1 MVDIYDTLHPVN
13 TPADNLY
20 PNIKPEQNI
29 PDGSISKQKLNFSIG
44 GQGAAAILPGEEY
57 VDIAYNGNPGSVLFP
72 KGTYFIYTRDGWLNN
87 TPPYTGTYN
96 TVSEDFDV
104 MAYWYDVS
112 ENLIKSS
119 EAVPSD
125 DGIILSIPEDD
136 FLVMVLIK
144 NPNENGP
151 RVIPVYSI
159 IPTSLLKYNTRDYD
173 WAALQ
178 VTGFTINDG
187 EYPQLGSGYL
197 VDQFS
202 TPVVSA
208 NTNYYKI
215 CNMKILSADIGRDF
229 VSTSAIVWIAATS
242 GSAIN
247 TAFVSLNLVMDTQT
261 QDYSASGATLVGGA
275 FDAGK
280 LVYVVNFDD
289 QQSTLTIELYAA
301 LSKDAMLAAGNVC
314 YVRYRD
320 AQGDRQSTAPFFYG
334 TDTGSAS
341 APSNS
346 IPVKQIGTAF
356 NPEGAYPNL
365 GAGKDG
371 EGNVISETY
380 AKKSEV
386 GGGGATATLPSTKTK
401 LERYWQEKTWS
412 GLTDFTAREIWT
424 DGENI
429 YYDGGVD
436 YQYILDKATSTW
448 LPKTWG
454 ELAGFAHYVW
464 TDGENIYF
472 SAATDQYVL
481 DKATSTW
488 TAKTWS
494 GLTDFDGQKI
504 WTDGKN
510 IYYSDYASQY
520 VLDKAT
526 STWTAKTWSG
536 LSNLRGNY
544 VWTDGENIYF
554 SYINSQYVL
563 DKATSTWTEKTWG
576 GVPNINAEY
585 IWTDGENIY
594 FSYGTNQY
602 VLDKATSTWTAKT
615 WSGMNN
621 FFSDCVWTDGENIYF
636 SENEGNQYVLINP
649 ANVNTQIGEKYG
661 AVKTSESGGGEESAS
676 TRIFYSTNDLIGLNL
691 GATRSVG
698 INYNAFPNDPPK
710 KGDYV
715 KDQYGVFAVLK
726 EDYDTALDMAQVA
739 VVATVSAG
747 AGGTAYHHHIQA
759 LIQST
764 LPEGASNYRAQC
776 YFEIV
781 TDSSAPI
788 TTAAEL
794 YNALMSLEYNA
805 TETRYTPASG
815 GMWVTTIPEP
825 PTSGV
830 NADVIVGIRATD
842 EYEPQNPETD
852 SRAIVVQQYRVGL
865 SKSEGPF
872 YLAPFYYAGLSTSKF
887 IHDTVTDQYG
897 NYIAGGD

>member
-1 MVDIYDTLHPVN
+1 MADIYDTLHPVN

-29 PDGSISKQKLNFSIG
+29 PDASISKQKLNFSVG

-159 IPTSLLKYNTRDYD
+159 IPTSLIKYNTRDYD

-215 CNMKILSADIGRDF
+215 CNMKILSADIGRDI
-229 VSTSAIVWIAATS
+229 VSASAIVWIAATS

-280 LVYVVNFDD
+280 LVYTIEFDAD
-289 QQSTLTIELYAA
+289 KSELTITLYAA

-320 AQGDRQSTAPFFYG
+320 AQGDRQSTVPFFYG

-371 EGNVISETY
+371 DGNVISETYAKQTGSYPTLGAGYLAQEFSLNNNTKTGWANVGSAPVGNNYSCIFFVNGVQHVQGKSNAEESGILEVDYARDGAVLSVLSGNLSAEKFCATVVDNTLTLYHNMTAKYSACQFTILAQKIYGKVVKDSQVFTFASPTYGQSAPANAIYAVNRNMAAYDSDGNVISETY

-386 GGGGATATLPSTKTK
+386 GGG
-401 LERYWQEKTWS
+401 
-412 GLTDFTAREIWT
+412 
-424 DGENI
+424 
-429 YYDGGVD
+429 
-436 YQYILDKATSTW
+436 
-448 LPKTWG
+448 
-454 ELAGFAHYVW
+454 
-464 TDGENIYF
+464 
-472 SAATDQYVL
+472 
-481 DKATSTW
+481 
-488 TAKTWS
+488 AK
-494 GLTDFDGQKI
+494 
-504 WTDGKN
+504 
-510 IYYSDYASQY
+510 
-520 VLDKAT
+520 
-526 STWTAKTWSG
+526 
-536 LSNLRGNY
+536 
-544 VWTDGENIYF
+544 
-554 SYINSQYVL
+554 
-563 DKATSTWTEKTWG
+563 
-576 GVPNINAEY
+576 
-585 IWTDGENIY
+585 
-594 FSYGTNQY
+594 
-602 VLDKATSTWTAKT
+602 
-615 WSGMNN
+615 
-621 FFSDCVWTDGENIYF
+621 
-636 SENEGNQYVLINP
+636 
-649 ANVNTQIGEKYG
+649 
-661 AVKTSESGGGEESAS
+661 
-676 TRIFYSTNDLIGLNL
+676 
-691 GATRSVG
+691 
-698 INYNAFPNDPPK
+698 
-710 KGDYV
+710 
-715 KDQYGVFAVLK
+715 
-726 EDYDTALDMAQVA
+726 
-739 VVATVSAG
+739 
-747 AGGTAYHHHIQA
+747 TAYHHHIQA
-759 LIQST
+759 ELRSAQ
-764 LPEGASNYRAQC
+764 PETTAHYNTSASA

-781 TDSSAPI
+781 TDSADPI
-788 TTAAEL
+788 TSSADL
-794 YNALMSLEYNA
+794 YDALMGLA
-805 TETRYTPASG
+805 WTTTETRWTPATG
-815 GMWVTTIPEP
+815 GLWVDEIPDDLDMYP
-825 PTSGV
+825 SAWPV
-830 NADVIVGIRATD
+830 VGIRALAQGRPD
-842 EYEPQNPETD
+842 DPGID
-852 SRAIVVQQYRVGL
+852 SRSIAVMVYRVGKTRL
-865 SKSEGPF
+865 EGP
-872 YLAPFYYAGLSTSKF
+872 LQQVNFYYSGFASRPSH

-897 NYIAGGD
+897 TYIAGGD

>member
-1 MVDIYDTLHPVN
+1 MTDIYDTLHPVN

-96 TVSEDFDV
+96 TVSDDFEV

-112 ENLIKSS
+112 ENVIKSS
-119 EAVPSD
+119 EATPSN

-151 RVIPVYSI
+151 CVIPAYSI

-173 WAALQ
+173 WASLQ

-215 CNMKILSADIGRDF
+215 CNMKILSADIGRDT
-229 VSTSAIVWIAATS
+229 VSASAIVWIAATT
-242 GSAIN
+242 GSTIN
-247 TAFVSLNLVMDTQT
+247 TAFVSLNLVMDTLT
-261 QDYSASGATLVGGA
+261 HDYSASGATIVGGA
-275 FDAGK
+275 FDSGK

-320 AQGDRQSTAPFFYG
+320 AQGDRQSTVPFFYG

-356 NPEGAYPNL
+356 NPEDVYPNL
-365 GAGKDG
+365 GAGYLANGTTISSGRSGAGWHKFMQVSNLNMSNGYSAILLVNGVLHTNDDTHSNSEHSGIIEIDYYNTSNIGATYYAVNVLAGNLTPEDFCLTVSGNSISIYKKLKQNHQIVQFVQFSVVENGADTVYMDELQSSAPEGAVYAVVRNNASTAESDG
-371 EGNVISETY
+371 DGNVISKTY
-380 AKKSEV
+380 APIASPKFT
-386 GGGGATATLPSTKTK
+386 GTPTAPTP
-401 LERYWQEKTWS
+401 
-412 GLTDFTAREIWT
+412 
-424 DGENI
+424 
-429 YYDGGVD
+429 
-436 YQYILDKATSTW
+436 
-448 LPKTWG
+448 P
-454 ELAGFAHYVW
+454 AG
-464 TDGENIYF
+464 DN
-472 SAATDQYVL
+472 
-481 DKATSTW
+481 
-488 TAKTWS
+488 
-494 GLTDFDGQKI
+494 
-504 WTDGKN
+504 
-510 IYYSDYASQY
+510 
-520 VLDKAT
+520 
-526 STWTAKTWSG
+526 
-536 LSNLRGNY
+536 
-544 VWTDGENIYF
+544 
-554 SYINSQYVL
+554 
-563 DKATSTWTEKTWG
+563 
-576 GVPNINAEY
+576 
-585 IWTDGENIY
+585 
-594 FSYGTNQY
+594 
-602 VLDKATSTWTAKT
+602 
-615 WSGMNN
+615 
-621 FFSDCVWTDGENIYF
+621 
-636 SENEGNQYVLINP
+636 
-649 ANVNTQIGEKYG
+649 
-661 AVKTSESGGGEESAS
+661 S
-676 TRIFYSTNDLIGLNL
+676 TRIATTGWVQSTS
-691 GATRSVG
+691 GA
-698 INYNAFPNDPPK
+698 K
-710 KGDYV
+710 
-715 KDQYGVFAVLK
+715 
-726 EDYDTALDMAQVA
+726 
-739 VVATVSAG
+739 
-747 AGGTAYHHHIQA
+747 TAYHHHVQA
-759 LIQST
+759 LIKST

-830 NADVIVGIRATD
+830 NADVIVGIRATYK
-842 EYEPQNPETD
+842 YEPQNPETD

-865 SKSEGPF
+865 SSSDGPF
-872 YLAPFYYAGLSTSKF
+872 YNVPFYYAGLSTSKF

>member
-1 MVDIYDTLHPVN
+1 MADIYDTLHPVN

-29 PDGSISKQKLNFSIG
+29 PDASISKQKLNFSVG

-72 KGTYFIYTRDGWLNN
+72 KGTHFIYTRDGWLNN

-96 TVSEDFDV
+96 TVSEDFNV

-159 IPTSLLKYNTRDYD
+159 IPTSLIKYNTRDYD

-202 TPVVSA
+202 TPVVAA

-215 CNMKILSADIGRDF
+215 CNMKILSADIGRDV
-229 VSTSAIVWIAATS
+229 VSASAIVWIAATS

-247 TAFVSLNLVMDTQT
+247 TAFVSLNLVMDTLT
-261 QDYSASGATLVGGA
+261 HDYSASGATIVGGA

-280 LVYVVNFDD
+280 LVYTIEFDAD
-289 QQSTLTIELYAA
+289 KSELTITLYAA

-320 AQGDRQSTAPFFYG
+320 AQGDRQSTVPVFYG

-341 APSNS
+341 APFNS

-371 EGNVISETY
+371 DGNVISETY

-386 GGGGATATLPSTKTK
+386 GGGMSLPSIKPPLQSYWKTKTFNGI
-401 LERYWQEKTWS
+401 TGS
-412 GLTDFTAREIWT
+412 TFTGT
-424 DGENI
+424 N
-429 YYDGGVD
+429 
-436 YQYILDKATSTW
+436 
-448 LPKTWG
+448 
-454 ELAGFAHYVW
+454 VW
-464 TDGENIYF
+464 TDGDNIYY
-472 SAATDQYVL
+472 SEGTRHLLL

-494 GLTDFDGQKI
+494 GLTSFIGQNVWTDGENIYNSNGTSVFVLDKATSTWEEKTWGGLTYVNSENI
-504 WTDGKN
+504 WTDGYN
-510 IYYSDYASQY
+510 IYYSFLTSQYILDKSTSTWEEKTWSGLTGFYGEHVWTDGDNIYYSSETDQY

-526 STWTAKTWSG
+526 STWEEKTWGG
-536 LSNLRGNY
+536 LTSFDGEH
-544 VWTDGENIYF
+544 VWTDGDNIYY
-554 SYINSQYVL
+554 SSETDQYVL
-563 DKATSTWTEKTWG
+563 DKATSTWEEKTWSG
-576 GVPNINAEY
+576 LTNFTAIG
-585 IWTDGENIY
+585 IWTDGENVYYSRTPI
-594 FSYGTNQY
+594 THRQ
-602 VLDKATSTWTAKT
+602 LMKPIATPP
-615 WSGMNN
+615 
-621 FFSDCVWTDGENIYF
+621 V
-636 SENEGNQYVLINP
+636 
-649 ANVNTQIGEKYG
+649 IGAKYG
-661 AVKTSESGGGEESAS
+661 AVKTSESGGGAS

-691 GATRSVG
+691 GATRYVG

-726 EDYDTALDMAQVA
+726 EDYDIATDMAQVA

-747 AGGTAYHHHIQA
+747 AGGTAYHHHIHAELRSAQ
-759 LIQST
+759 
-764 LPEGASNYRAQC
+764 PEPTAHYNTTADA

-781 TDSSAPI
+781 TDSADPI
-788 TTAAEL
+788 TSSADL
-794 YNALMSLEYNA
+794 YDALMGLA
-805 TETRYTPASG
+805 WTTTETRWTPATG
-815 GMWVTTIPEP
+815 GLWVDEIPDDP
-825 PTSGV
+825 DMYPSAWPV
-830 NADVIVGIRATD
+830 VGIRALAQYQPD
-842 EYEPQNPETD
+842 DPSID
-852 SRAIVVQQYRVGL
+852 SRSIEVMVYRVG
-865 SKSEGPF
+865 KTRPEGP
-872 YLAPFYYAGLSTSKF
+872 LQQVPFYYSGFASRPSH
-887 IHDTVTDQYG
+887 IYDTVTDQYG

>member
-1 MVDIYDTLHPVN
+1 MADIYDTLHPVN

-87 TPPYTGTYN
+87 TPPYTGAYN
-96 TVSEDFDV
+96 TVSDDFEV

-112 ENLIKSS
+112 ENVIKSS
-119 EAVPSD
+119 EANPSN

-173 WAALQ
+173 WASLQ

-187 EYPQLGSGYL
+187 EYSQLGSGYL

-202 TPVVSA
+202 TPIVSA

-215 CNMKILSADIGRDF
+215 CSMKILSADIGRDI
-229 VSTSAIVWIAATS
+229 VSASAIVWIAATT
-242 GSAIN
+242 GSTIN
-247 TAFVSLNLVMDTQT
+247 TAFVSLNLVMDTLT

-280 LVYVVNFDD
+280 LVYTIEFDAD
-289 QQSTLTIELYAA
+289 QSELTITLYAA

-320 AQGDRQSTAPFFYG
+320 AQGDRQSTVPFFYG

-356 NPEGAYPNL
+356 NPEGSYPSLMAGGVTATLLTSADDLNDLVGIEHWGKLYYFVGGITPKNAPPNANGGGVRVYRSGGNATTQYYSADIATVASGAPAGYQRSISNPDSDTFTDWEEFVTADGSYPTL
-365 GAGKDG
+365 GAGYLAKRAFVGELGGNQWVKWATVSAPVGVRASILFLVNGGQDPTNEGSGLLELNLVRQVETVSLVVCSGYIKSENFAYVINGTSIDLYVYCLSNRDYQIAVLDELIGVAIDKNTYVTFSNVGTGSSTAPEGAVYAVVRNNASTAESDG
-371 EGNVISETY
+371 DGNVISKTY
-380 AKKSEV
+380 APIASPKFT
-386 GGGGATATLPSTKTK
+386 GTPTAPTP
-401 LERYWQEKTWS
+401 
-412 GLTDFTAREIWT
+412 
-424 DGENI
+424 
-429 YYDGGVD
+429 
-436 YQYILDKATSTW
+436 
-448 LPKTWG
+448 P
-454 ELAGFAHYVW
+454 AG
-464 TDGENIYF
+464 DN
-472 SAATDQYVL
+472 
-481 DKATSTW
+481 
-488 TAKTWS
+488 
-494 GLTDFDGQKI
+494 
-504 WTDGKN
+504 
-510 IYYSDYASQY
+510 
-520 VLDKAT
+520 
-526 STWTAKTWSG
+526 
-536 LSNLRGNY
+536 
-544 VWTDGENIYF
+544 
-554 SYINSQYVL
+554 
-563 DKATSTWTEKTWG
+563 
-576 GVPNINAEY
+576 
-585 IWTDGENIY
+585 
-594 FSYGTNQY
+594 
-602 VLDKATSTWTAKT
+602 
-615 WSGMNN
+615 
-621 FFSDCVWTDGENIYF
+621 
-636 SENEGNQYVLINP
+636 
-649 ANVNTQIGEKYG
+649 
-661 AVKTSESGGGEESAS
+661 S
-676 TRIFYSTNDLIGLNL
+676 TRIATTGWVQSTS
-691 GATRSVG
+691 GA
-698 INYNAFPNDPPK
+698 K
-710 KGDYV
+710 
-715 KDQYGVFAVLK
+715 
-726 EDYDTALDMAQVA
+726 
-739 VVATVSAG
+739 
-747 AGGTAYHHHIQA
+747 TAYHHHVQA
-759 LIQST
+759 LIVST

-805 TETRYTPASG
+805 TETQYTPASG

-842 EYEPQNPETD
+842 KYEPQNPETD

-865 SKSEGPF
+865 SSSDGPF
-872 YLAPFYYAGLSTSKF
+872 YNVPFYYAGLSTSKF
-887 IHDTVTDQYG
+887 IYDTVTDQYG

>member
-1 MVDIYDTLHPVN
+1 MTDIYDTLHPVN

-29 PDGSISKQKLNFSIG
+29 PDASISKQKLNFSVD

-96 TVSEDFDV
+96 TVSEDFEV

-119 EAVPSD
+119 EATPSD

-215 CNMKILSADIGRDF
+215 CNMKILSADIGRDI
-229 VSTSAIVWIAATS
+229 VSASAIVWIAATT

-261 QDYSASGATLVGGA
+261 QDYSASGATFVGGA

-280 LVYVVNFDD
+280 LVYTIEFDAD
-289 QQSTLTIELYAA
+289 KSELTITLYAA

-320 AQGDRQSTAPFFYG
+320 AQGDRQSTVPFFYG
-334 TDTGSAS
+334 TDTGSS
-341 APSNS
+341 AAPEGSEDVHTLGAGKDGDGNQISTTYAKQTGSYPSLMSGGVVATQGSESDDLDDFRGSAYYGKSYYWMGGRNPSNLPS
-346 IPVKQIGTAF
+346 GANGGVLFVQRCGEASTAQIFITNRSSYGTTPPVVYQRSQTSTDTWTDWEEIVTSDGS
-356 NPEGAYPNL
+356 YPNL
-365 GAGKDG
+365 GAGYLPNIKIVRRTSNAGWYKIGSVDINDIGNINTSLSVILFINSVYPDQTTGSNAGLSGEIEVDFRTLADGSGFKYVRISILSGNLREENICATYSGTVAYLYYNLDSDYESIQVIKNG
-371 EGNVISETY
+371 EGSNSVTVNAKLPIFNFENTFYGTTAPEGAVYAVNRNMAAYDGDGNGISKTY
-380 AKKSEV
+380 APIASPEFTGTPTAPTPPAGDNSKRIATTGWVQSTS
-386 GGGGATATLPSTKTK
+386 GAK
-401 LERYWQEKTWS
+401 
-412 GLTDFTAREIWT
+412 
-424 DGENI
+424 
-429 YYDGGVD
+429 
-436 YQYILDKATSTW
+436 
-448 LPKTWG
+448 
-454 ELAGFAHYVW
+454 
-464 TDGENIYF
+464 
-472 SAATDQYVL
+472 
-481 DKATSTW
+481 
-488 TAKTWS
+488 
-494 GLTDFDGQKI
+494 
-504 WTDGKN
+504 
-510 IYYSDYASQY
+510 
-520 VLDKAT
+520 
-526 STWTAKTWSG
+526 
-536 LSNLRGNY
+536 
-544 VWTDGENIYF
+544 
-554 SYINSQYVL
+554 
-563 DKATSTWTEKTWG
+563 
-576 GVPNINAEY
+576 
-585 IWTDGENIY
+585 
-594 FSYGTNQY
+594 
-602 VLDKATSTWTAKT
+602 
-615 WSGMNN
+615 
-621 FFSDCVWTDGENIYF
+621 
-636 SENEGNQYVLINP
+636 
-649 ANVNTQIGEKYG
+649 
-661 AVKTSESGGGEESAS
+661 
-676 TRIFYSTNDLIGLNL
+676 
-691 GATRSVG
+691 
-698 INYNAFPNDPPK
+698 
-710 KGDYV
+710 
-715 KDQYGVFAVLK
+715 
-726 EDYDTALDMAQVA
+726 
-739 VVATVSAG
+739 
-747 AGGTAYHHHIQA
+747 TAYHHHIQA

-805 TETRYTPASG
+805 TETRYTPTSG

-865 SKSEGPF
+865 SSLDGPF
-872 YLAPFYYAGLSTSKF
+872 YNVPFYYAGLSTSKS

>member
-1 MVDIYDTLHPVN
+1 MTDIYDTLHPVN

-29 PDGSISKQKLNFSIG
+29 PDASISKQKLNFSVD

-96 TVSEDFDV
+96 TVSEDFEV

-119 EAVPSD
+119 EATPSD

-215 CNMKILSADIGRDF
+215 CNMKILSADIGRDI
-229 VSTSAIVWIAATS
+229 VSASAIVWIAATT

-261 QDYSASGATLVGGA
+261 QDYSASGATFVGGA

-280 LVYVVNFDD
+280 LVYTIEFDAD
-289 QQSTLTIELYAA
+289 KSELTITLYAA

-320 AQGDRQSTAPFFYG
+320 AQGDRQSTVPFFYG
-334 TDTGSAS
+334 TDTGSS
-341 APSNS
+341 AAPEGSEDVHTLGAGKDGDGNQISTTYAKQTGSYPSLMSGGVVATQGSESDDLDDFRGSAYYGKSYYWMGGRNPSNLPS
-346 IPVKQIGTAF
+346 GANGGVLFVQRCGEASTAQIFITNRSSYGTTPPVVYQRSQTSTDTWTDWEEIVTSDGS
-356 NPEGAYPNL
+356 YPNL
-365 GAGKDG
+365 GAGYLPNIKIVRRTSNAGWYKIGSVDINDIGNINTSLSVILFINSVYPDQTTGSNAGLSGEIEVDFRTLADGSGFKYVKISILSGNLREENICATYSGTVAYLYYNLDSDYESIQVIKNG
-371 EGNVISETY
+371 EGSNNVIANAKLPIFNFENTFYGTTAPEGAVYAVNRNMAAYDGDGNGISKTY
-380 AKKSEV
+380 APIASPEFTGTPTAPTPPAGDNSKRIATTGWVQSTS
-386 GGGGATATLPSTKTK
+386 GAK
-401 LERYWQEKTWS
+401 
-412 GLTDFTAREIWT
+412 
-424 DGENI
+424 
-429 YYDGGVD
+429 
-436 YQYILDKATSTW
+436 
-448 LPKTWG
+448 
-454 ELAGFAHYVW
+454 
-464 TDGENIYF
+464 
-472 SAATDQYVL
+472 
-481 DKATSTW
+481 
-488 TAKTWS
+488 
-494 GLTDFDGQKI
+494 
-504 WTDGKN
+504 
-510 IYYSDYASQY
+510 
-520 VLDKAT
+520 
-526 STWTAKTWSG
+526 
-536 LSNLRGNY
+536 
-544 VWTDGENIYF
+544 
-554 SYINSQYVL
+554 
-563 DKATSTWTEKTWG
+563 
-576 GVPNINAEY
+576 
-585 IWTDGENIY
+585 
-594 FSYGTNQY
+594 
-602 VLDKATSTWTAKT
+602 
-615 WSGMNN
+615 
-621 FFSDCVWTDGENIYF
+621 
-636 SENEGNQYVLINP
+636 
-649 ANVNTQIGEKYG
+649 
-661 AVKTSESGGGEESAS
+661 
-676 TRIFYSTNDLIGLNL
+676 
-691 GATRSVG
+691 
-698 INYNAFPNDPPK
+698 
-710 KGDYV
+710 
-715 KDQYGVFAVLK
+715 
-726 EDYDTALDMAQVA
+726 
-739 VVATVSAG
+739 
-747 AGGTAYHHHIQA
+747 TAYHHHIQA

-805 TETRYTPASG
+805 TETRYTPTSG

-865 SKSEGPF
+865 SSLDGPF
-872 YLAPFYYAGLSTSKF
+872 YNVPFYYAGLSTSKS

>member
-1 MVDIYDTLHPVN
+1 MADIYDTLHPVN
-13 TPADNLY
+13 TPANNLY

-29 PDGSISKQKLNFSIG
+29 PDASISKQKLNFSVG

-96 TVSEDFDV
+96 TVSEDFEV

-119 EAVPSD
+119 EATPSD
-125 DGIILSIPEDD
+125 DGIILSIPDDD

-202 TPVVSA
+202 TPVVAA

-215 CNMKILSADIGRDF
+215 CNMKILSVDIGRDI
-229 VSTSAIVWIAATS
+229 VSTSAIVWIAATT
-242 GSAIN
+242 GSTIN
-247 TAFVSLNLVMDTQT
+247 TAFVSLNLVMDTLT
-261 QDYSASGATLVGGA
+261 KDYSASGATLVGGA
-275 FDAGK
+275 FDSGK
-280 LVYVVNFDD
+280 LVYTIEFDAD
-289 QQSTLTIELYAA
+289 KGELTITLYAA

-320 AQGDRQSTAPFFYG
+320 AQGDRQSMVPFFYG

-346 IPVKQIGTAF
+346 ISVKQIGTAF

-371 EGNVISETY
+371 DGNQISTTYAKQTGSYPNLGAGKDSEGNVISETY

-386 GGGGATATLPSTKTK
+386 TGGGGAETLGSTKTK
-401 LERYWQEKTWS
+401 LVDGYWTEKTWS
-412 GLTDFTAREIWT
+412 GLTDFPGFAIWT

-429 YYDGGVD
+429 YYSNGSE
-436 YQYILDKATSTW
+436 QYVLDKSTSTW
-448 LPKTWG
+448 QAKTWNG
-454 ELAGFAHYVW
+454 LTNFNGDNIW
-464 TDGENIYF
+464 TDGENIYYSF
-472 SAATDQYVL
+472 
-481 DKATSTW
+481 TS
-488 TAKTWS
+488 
-494 GLTDFDGQKI
+494 
-504 WTDGKN
+504 N
-510 IYYSDYASQY
+510 
-520 VLDKAT
+520 
-526 STWTAKTWSG
+526 
-536 LSNLRGNY
+536 
-544 VWTDGENIYF
+544 
-554 SYINSQYVL
+554 QYVL
-563 DKATSTWTEKTWG
+563 DKATSTWTEKTWRLG
-576 GVPNINAEY
+576 QSGNY
-585 IWTDGENIY
+585 
-594 FSYGTNQY
+594 
-602 VLDKATSTWTAKT
+602 DKLYDLLK
-615 WSGMNN
+615 GNN
-621 FFSDCVWTDGENIYF
+621 VWTDGENIYYNYEDNAIGAY
-636 SENEGNQYVLINP
+636 SYALINP
-649 ANVNTQIGEKYG
+649 LKKTPQIGEKYG
-661 AVKTSESGGGEESAS
+661 AVKTSESG
-676 TRIFYSTNDLIGLNL
+676 
-691 GATRSVG
+691 
-698 INYNAFPNDPPK
+698 
-710 KGDYV
+710 
-715 KDQYGVFAVLK
+715 
-726 EDYDTALDMAQVA
+726 
-739 VVATVSAG
+739 
-747 AGGTAYHHHIQA
+747 GGTAYHHHIQA

-794 YNALMSLEYNA
+794 YIALMSLEYNA

-815 GMWVTTIPEP
+815 GMWVTTIPDP

-865 SKSEGPF
+865 SSLDGPF
-872 YLAPFYYAGLSTSKF
+872 YNAPFYYAGLSTSKS

>member
-1 MVDIYDTLHPVN
+1 MADIYDTLHPVN

-29 PDGSISKQKLNFSIG
+29 PDASISKQKLNFSIG

-96 TVSEDFDV
+96 TVSDDFEV

-112 ENLIKSS
+112 ENVIKSS
-119 EAVPSD
+119 EATPSN

-173 WAALQ
+173 WASLQ

-202 TPVVSA
+202 TPIVSA

-215 CNMKILSADIGRDF
+215 CNMKILSADIGRDT
-229 VSTSAIVWIAATS
+229 VSASAIVWIAATT
-242 GSAIN
+242 GSTIN
-247 TAFVSLNLVMDTQT
+247 TAFVSLNLVMDTLT
-261 QDYSASGATLVGGA
+261 HDYSASGATIVGGA
-275 FDAGK
+275 FDSGK

-320 AQGDRQSTAPFFYG
+320 AQGDRQSTVPVFYG

-356 NPEGAYPNL
+356 DPDGTYPSL
-365 GAGKDG
+365 MA
-371 EGNVISETY
+371 
-380 AKKSEV
+380 
-386 GGGGATATLPSTKTK
+386 
-401 LERYWQEKTWS
+401 
-412 GLTDFTAREIWT
+412 
-424 DGENI
+424 
-429 YYDGGVD
+429 GGVQCTQL
-436 YQYILDKATSTW
+436 Y
-448 LPKTWG
+448 
-454 ELAGFAHYVW
+454 
-464 TDGENIYF
+464 N
-472 SAATDQYVL
+472 
-481 DKATSTW
+481 
-488 TAKTWS
+488 
-494 GLTDFDGQKI
+494 
-504 WTDGKN
+504 
-510 IYYSDYASQY
+510 
-520 VLDKAT
+520 
-526 STWTAKTWSG
+526 
-536 LSNLRGNY
+536 
-544 VWTDGENIYF
+544 
-554 SYINSQYVL
+554 
-563 DKATSTWTEKTWG
+563 
-576 GVPNINAEY
+576 NA
-585 IWTDGENIY
+585 DLN
-594 FSYGTNQY
+594 
-602 VLDKATSTWTAKT
+602 
-615 WSGMNN
+615 
-621 FFSDCVWTDGENIYF
+621 DCVPENDKVFQAWVCSSNGISGTVSNTPF
-636 SENEGNQYVLINP
+636 
-649 ANVNTQIGEKYG
+649 ANFGRTFYLT
-661 AVKTSESGGGEESAS
+661 AVKTWYDAQDNSRVRVVQTLYSISAYGDRMIWTRSIDGAGTLGWSDWKEIVVADGSYPNMGAGYLAKTISVATTNNSAQYGWWRFASLPFSSLTPISGNSSYSAILLVNAVNPCGINTNNAYSGLIELDLRLGQSTPSSPATNDVMKVLCGSISPKDFCCVVGDSQIDFYTQLSAAYVRRNFTVFDEVYQDGIKVNALEFEATFVSSSAPSGAVYAVVRNNASTAESDGDGNNISKTYAPIASPKFTGTPTAPTPPAGDNS
-676 TRIFYSTNDLIGLNL
+676 TRIATTGWVQSTS
-691 GATRSVG
+691 GA
-698 INYNAFPNDPPK
+698 K
-710 KGDYV
+710 
-715 KDQYGVFAVLK
+715 
-726 EDYDTALDMAQVA
+726 
-739 VVATVSAG
+739 
-747 AGGTAYHHHIQA
+747 TAYHHHVQA

-842 EYEPQNPETD
+842 KYEPQNPETD

-865 SKSEGPF
+865 SSLDGPF
-872 YLAPFYYAGLSTSKF
+872 YNVPFYYAGLSTSKF

>member
-1 MVDIYDTLHPVN
+1 MADIYDTLHPVN

-96 TVSEDFDV
+96 TVSDDFEV

-112 ENLIKSS
+112 ENVIKSS
-119 EAVPSD
+119 EATPSN

-173 WAALQ
+173 WASLQ

-197 VDQFS
+197 VDQFI
-202 TPVVSA
+202 TPVVAA

-215 CNMKILSADIGRDF
+215 CNMKILSADIGRDT
-229 VSTSAIVWIAATS
+229 VSASAIVWIAATT
-242 GSAIN
+242 GSTIN
-247 TAFVSLNLVMDTQT
+247 TAFVSLNLVMDTLT
-261 QDYSASGATLVGGA
+261 HDYSASGATIVGGA
-275 FDAGK
+275 FDSGK

-320 AQGDRQSTAPFFYG
+320 AQGDRQSTVPFFYG

-346 IPVKQIGTAF
+346 IQVKQIGTAF
-356 NPEGAYPNL
+356 NPEGAYPNM
-365 GAGKDG
+365 GAGYLAKQEKINNEEAYTGWQKIGTVHYADLIYYQVYSCIMLVNGIFRGSAASGGNPKSGAIEIEYRKYNNAAPGDTHIGVLFGDLDSNNFCYNILSNFDMEIWMNVTAVEGVRATFEIVSEQLSNEQNCNIFDFDCVTQSATAPEGAVYAVNRNMAAYDG
-371 EGNVISETY
+371 DGNDISKTY
-380 AKKSEV
+380 APIASPK
-386 GGGGATATLPSTKTK
+386 
-401 LERYWQEKTWS
+401 
-412 GLTDFTAREIWT
+412 FTGIPIAPT
-424 DGENI
+424 
-429 YYDGGVD
+429 
-436 YQYILDKATSTW
+436 
-448 LPKTWG
+448 PP
-454 ELAGFAHYVW
+454 AG
-464 TDGENIYF
+464 DN
-472 SAATDQYVL
+472 
-481 DKATSTW
+481 
-488 TAKTWS
+488 
-494 GLTDFDGQKI
+494 
-504 WTDGKN
+504 
-510 IYYSDYASQY
+510 
-520 VLDKAT
+520 
-526 STWTAKTWSG
+526 
-536 LSNLRGNY
+536 
-544 VWTDGENIYF
+544 
-554 SYINSQYVL
+554 
-563 DKATSTWTEKTWG
+563 
-576 GVPNINAEY
+576 
-585 IWTDGENIY
+585 
-594 FSYGTNQY
+594 
-602 VLDKATSTWTAKT
+602 
-615 WSGMNN
+615 
-621 FFSDCVWTDGENIYF
+621 
-636 SENEGNQYVLINP
+636 
-649 ANVNTQIGEKYG
+649 
-661 AVKTSESGGGEESAS
+661 S
-676 TRIFYSTNDLIGLNL
+676 TRIATTGWVQSTS
-691 GATRSVG
+691 GA
-698 INYNAFPNDPPK
+698 K
-710 KGDYV
+710 
-715 KDQYGVFAVLK
+715 
-726 EDYDTALDMAQVA
+726 
-739 VVATVSAG
+739 
-747 AGGTAYHHHIQA
+747 TAYHHHVQA
-759 LIQST
+759 LITST
-764 LPEGASNYRAQC
+764 LPEGASNYHAQC

-781 TDSSAPI
+781 IDSSAPI

-852 SRAIVVQQYRVGL
+852 SRAIVVQQYRIGL
-865 SKSEGPF
+865 SGLDGPF
-872 YLAPFYYAGLSTSKF
+872 YNVPFYYAGLSTSKS

>member
-1 MVDIYDTLHPVN
+1 MADIYDTLHPVN

-29 PDGSISKQKLNFSIG
+29 PDASISKQKLNFSIG

-96 TVSEDFDV
+96 TVSEDFEV

-125 DGIILSIPEDD
+125 DGIILPIPEDD

-151 RVIPVYSI
+151 SVIPVYSI
-159 IPTSLLKYNTRDYD
+159 IPTSLIKYDTRDYD

-208 NTNYYKI
+208 NTNFYKI
-215 CNMKILSADIGRDF
+215 CNMKILSADIGRDI
-229 VSTSAIVWIAATS
+229 VSASAIVWIAATS

-280 LVYVVNFDD
+280 LVYTIEFDAD
-289 QQSTLTIELYAA
+289 KSELTITLYAA

-320 AQGDRQSTAPFFYG
+320 AQGDRQSTVPFFYG

-371 EGNVISETY
+371 DGNQISTTY
-380 AKKSEV
+380 AKQTGSYPSLMA
-386 GGGGATATLPSTKTK
+386 GGVVAGNMTSDIDINDFYGADYWGKEFYCTGGDEPINSPPSASGGILLVLRAGITTTYQIYCTNTASDSSDKPTI
-401 LERYWQEKTWS
+401 WQRSYSIRTS
-412 GLTDFTAREIWT
+412 RWT
-424 DGENI
+424 DWEEI
-429 YYDGGVD
+429 VTSDG
-436 YQYILDKATSTW
+436 
-448 LPKTWG
+448 
-454 ELAGFAHYVW
+454 
-464 TDGENIYF
+464 
-472 SAATDQYVL
+472 
-481 DKATSTW
+481 
-488 TAKTWS
+488 
-494 GLTDFDGQKI
+494 
-504 WTDGKN
+504 
-510 IYYSDYASQY
+510 
-520 VLDKAT
+520 
-526 STWTAKTWSG
+526 
-536 LSNLRGNY
+536 
-544 VWTDGENIYF
+544 
-554 SYINSQYVL
+554 SY
-563 DKATSTWTEKTWG
+563 
-576 GVPNINAEY
+576 P
-585 IWTDGENIY
+585 
-594 FSYGTNQY
+594 
-602 VLDKATSTWTAKT
+602 
-615 WSGMNN
+615 
-621 FFSDCVWTDGENIYF
+621 
-636 SENEGNQYVLINP
+636 
-649 ANVNTQIGEKYG
+649 
-661 AVKTSESGGGEESAS
+661 
-676 TRIFYSTNDLIGLNL
+676 NL
-691 GATRSVG
+691 GA
-698 INYNAFPNDPPK
+698 K
-710 KGDYV
+710 
-715 KDQYGVFAVLK
+715 
-726 EDYDTALDMAQVA
+726 
-739 VVATVSAG
+739 
-747 AGGTAYHHHIQA
+747 TAYHHHIQA
-759 LIQST
+759 ELRSAQ
-764 LPEGASNYRAQC
+764 PEPTAHYNTTASA

-781 TDSSAPI
+781 TDSADPI
-788 TTAAEL
+788 TSSADL
-794 YNALMSLEYNA
+794 YDALMGLA
-805 TETRYTPASG
+805 WTTTETRWTPATG
-815 GMWVTTIPEP
+815 GLWVDEIPDDP
-825 PTSGV
+825 NMYPSAWPV
-830 NADVIVGIRATD
+830 VGIRALAQARPD
-842 EYEPQNPETD
+842 DPGID
-852 SRAIVVQQYRVGL
+852 SRSIAVMVYRVG
-865 SKSEGPF
+865 KTRREGP
-872 YLAPFYYAGLSTSKF
+872 LQQVPFYYSGFASRPSA

-897 NYIAGGD
+897 TYIAGGD

>member
-1 MVDIYDTLHPVN
+1 MADIYDTLHPVN

-29 PDGSISKQKLNFSIG
+29 PDASISKQKLNFSVG

-72 KGTYFIYTRDGWLNN
+72 KGTHFIYTRDGWLNN

-96 TVSEDFDV
+96 TVSEDFNV

-119 EAVPSD
+119 EADPSD

-151 RVIPVYSI
+151 SVIPVYSI
-159 IPTSLLKYNTRDYD
+159 IPTSLIKYNTRDYD

-202 TPVVSA
+202 TPVVAA

-215 CNMKILSADIGRDF
+215 CNMKILSADLGRDV
-229 VSTSAIVWIAATS
+229 VSASAIVWIAATS

-247 TAFVSLNLVMDTQT
+247 TAFVSLNLVMDTLT
-261 QDYSASGATLVGGA
+261 HDYSASGATIVGGA

-280 LVYVVNFDD
+280 LVYTIEFDAD
-289 QQSTLTIELYAA
+289 KSELTITLYAA

-320 AQGDRQSTAPFFYG
+320 AQGDRQSTVPFFYG

-341 APSNS
+341 APFNS

-371 EGNVISETY
+371 DGNVISETY

-386 GGGGATATLPSTKTK
+386 TGGGGAETLGSTKTK
-401 LERYWQEKTWS
+401 LVDGYWTEKTWS
-412 GLTDFTAREIWT
+412 GLTDFSGFAIWT

-429 YYDGGVD
+429 YYSNGSE
-436 YQYILDKATSTW
+436 QYVLDKSTSTW
-448 LPKTWG
+448 QAKTWNG
-454 ELAGFAHYVW
+454 LTNFNSDNIW
-464 TDGENIYF
+464 TDGENIYY
-472 SAATDQYVL
+472 SDGNTKQYVL
-481 DKATSTW
+481 NKSTSTW
-488 TAKTWS
+488 QAKTWN
-494 GLTDFDGQKI
+494 GLTNFNSD
-504 WTDGKN
+504 N
-510 IYYSDYASQY
+510 I
-520 VLDKAT
+520 
-526 STWTAKTWSG
+526 
-536 LSNLRGNY
+536 
-544 VWTDGENIYF
+544 WTDGENIYY
-554 SYINSQYVL
+554 SDGNTKQYVL
-563 DKATSTWTEKTWG
+563 NKSTSTWQAKTWNGLTNFNSDNIWTDGENIYYSFTGNQYVLEKATSTWTEKTWRLG
-576 GVPNINAEY
+576 QSGNYDKLYDLLKGNN

-594 FSYGTNQY
+594 YNYEDIDIGAYSY
-602 VLDKATSTWTAKT
+602 A
-615 WSGMNN
+615 
-621 FFSDCVWTDGENIYF
+621 
-636 SENEGNQYVLINP
+636 LINP
-649 ANVNTQIGEKYG
+649 VKKTPQIGENYG
-661 AVKTSESGGGEESAS
+661 AVKPIES
-676 TRIFYSTNDLIGLNL
+676 
-691 GATRSVG
+691 
-698 INYNAFPNDPPK
+698 
-710 KGDYV
+710 
-715 KDQYGVFAVLK
+715 
-726 EDYDTALDMAQVA
+726 
-739 VVATVSAG
+739 
-747 AGGTAYHHHIQA
+747 GTAYHHHIQA
-759 LIQST
+759 LIKST

-865 SKSEGPF
+865 SSTDGPF
-872 YLAPFYYAGLSTSKF
+872 YNAPFYYAGLSTSKF
-887 IHDTVTDQYG
+887 ILDTVTDQYG

>member
-1 MVDIYDTLHPVN
+1 MADIYDTLHPVN

-159 IPTSLLKYNTRDYD
+159 IPTSLIKYDTRDYD

-197 VDQFS
+197 IDQFS

-215 CNMKILSADIGRDF
+215 CNMKILSADIGREI
-229 VSTSAIVWIAATS
+229 VSASAIVWIAATT
-242 GSAIN
+242 GSTIN

-261 QDYSASGATLVGGA
+261 QDYSASGATIVGGA

-280 LVYVVNFDD
+280 LVYTIEFDAD
-289 QQSTLTIELYAA
+289 KSELTITLYAA
-301 LSKDAMLAAGNVC
+301 LSKDAMMAAGNVC

-320 AQGDRQSTAPFFYG
+320 AQGDRQSMVPFFYG

-386 GGGGATATLPSTKTK
+386 GGGMSLPSIKPPLQSYWKTKTFNGI
-401 LERYWQEKTWS
+401 TGS
-412 GLTDFTAREIWT
+412 TFTGT
-424 DGENI
+424 N
-429 YYDGGVD
+429 
-436 YQYILDKATSTW
+436 
-448 LPKTWG
+448 
-454 ELAGFAHYVW
+454 VW
-464 TDGENIYF
+464 TDGDNIYY
-472 SAATDQYVL
+472 SEGTRHLLL

-494 GLTDFDGQKI
+494 GLTSFIGQNVWTDGENIYNSNGTSVFVLDKATSTWEEKTWGGLTYVNSENI
-504 WTDGKN
+504 WTDGYN
-510 IYYSDYASQY
+510 IYYSFLTSQYILDKSTSTWEEKTWSGLTGFYGEHVWTDGDNIYYSSETDQY

-526 STWTAKTWSG
+526 STWEEKTWSG
-536 LSNLRGNY
+536 LTNFTAIG
-544 VWTDGENIYF
+544 
-554 SYINSQYVL
+554 
-563 DKATSTWTEKTWG
+563 
-576 GVPNINAEY
+576 
-585 IWTDGENIY
+585 IWTDGENVYYSRTPI
-594 FSYGTNQY
+594 THRQ
-602 VLDKATSTWTAKT
+602 LMKPIATPP
-615 WSGMNN
+615 
-621 FFSDCVWTDGENIYF
+621 V
-636 SENEGNQYVLINP
+636 
-649 ANVNTQIGEKYG
+649 IGAKYG
-661 AVKTSESGGGEESAS
+661 AVKTSESGGG
-676 TRIFYSTNDLIGLNL
+676 
-691 GATRSVG
+691 
-698 INYNAFPNDPPK
+698 
-710 KGDYV
+710 
-715 KDQYGVFAVLK
+715 
-726 EDYDTALDMAQVA
+726 
-739 VVATVSAG
+739 
-747 AGGTAYHHHIQA
+747 TAYHHHIQA
-759 LIQST
+759 ELRSAQ
-764 LPEGASNYRAQC
+764 PEPTAHYNTTATTF
-776 YFEIV
+776 FEIV
-781 TDSSAPI
+781 TDSADPI
-788 TTAAEL
+788 TSSADL
-794 YNALMSLEYNA
+794 YDALMGLA
-805 TETRYTPASG
+805 WTTTETRWTPATG
-815 GMWVTTIPEP
+815 GLWVDEIPDDLDMYP
-825 PTSGV
+825 SAWPV
-830 NADVIVGIRATD
+830 VGIRALAQD
-842 EYEPQNPETD
+842 RPDDPGID
-852 SRAIVVQQYRVGL
+852 SRSIAVMVYRVGKTRL
-865 SKSEGPF
+865 EGP
-872 YLAPFYYAGLSTSKF
+872 LQQVKFYYSGFASRPSH

-897 NYIAGGD
+897 TYIAGGD

>member
-1 MVDIYDTLHPVN
+1 MADIYDTLHPVN

-29 PDGSISKQKLNFSIG
+29 PDASISKQKLNFSIG

-119 EAVPSD
+119 EADPSD

-159 IPTSLLKYNTRDYD
+159 IPTSLLKYDTRDYD

-197 VDQFS
+197 VDQFI
-202 TPVVSA
+202 TPVVAA

-215 CNMKILSADIGRDF
+215 CNMKILSADIGREIA
-229 VSTSAIVWIAATS
+229 SASAIVWIAATT
-242 GSAIN
+242 GSTIN
-247 TAFVSLNLVMDTQT
+247 TAFVSLNLVMDTLT

-280 LVYVVNFDD
+280 LVYTIEFDAD
-289 QQSTLTIELYAA
+289 KSELTITLYAA

-320 AQGDRQSTAPFFYG
+320 AQGDRQSMVPFFYG
-334 TDTGSAS
+334 TDTGSS
-341 APSNS
+341 A
-346 IPVKQIGTAF
+346 A
-356 NPEGAYPNL
+356 PEGSEDVHTLGAGKDGDGNQISTTYAKQTGSYPSLMAGGVVATVLSDEDLNEFRGADYWGKRFYAVGGNSVLNRPYNGAFSLDVIRAGGDVTIQVFSTYDGNPDGRPTTYQRTCQSNTSAWQPWEEIVTSDGSYPNL

-371 EGNVISETY
+371 DGNVISKTY
-380 AKKSEV
+380 APIASPEFT
-386 GGGGATATLPSTKTK
+386 GTPTAPTP
-401 LERYWQEKTWS
+401 
-412 GLTDFTAREIWT
+412 
-424 DGENI
+424 
-429 YYDGGVD
+429 
-436 YQYILDKATSTW
+436 
-448 LPKTWG
+448 P
-454 ELAGFAHYVW
+454 AG
-464 TDGENIYF
+464 DN
-472 SAATDQYVL
+472 
-481 DKATSTW
+481 
-488 TAKTWS
+488 
-494 GLTDFDGQKI
+494 
-504 WTDGKN
+504 
-510 IYYSDYASQY
+510 
-520 VLDKAT
+520 
-526 STWTAKTWSG
+526 
-536 LSNLRGNY
+536 
-544 VWTDGENIYF
+544 
-554 SYINSQYVL
+554 
-563 DKATSTWTEKTWG
+563 
-576 GVPNINAEY
+576 
-585 IWTDGENIY
+585 
-594 FSYGTNQY
+594 
-602 VLDKATSTWTAKT
+602 
-615 WSGMNN
+615 
-621 FFSDCVWTDGENIYF
+621 
-636 SENEGNQYVLINP
+636 
-649 ANVNTQIGEKYG
+649 
-661 AVKTSESGGGEESAS
+661 S
-676 TRIFYSTNDLIGLNL
+676 TRIATTGWVQSTS
-691 GATRSVG
+691 GA
-698 INYNAFPNDPPK
+698 K
-710 KGDYV
+710 
-715 KDQYGVFAVLK
+715 
-726 EDYDTALDMAQVA
+726 
-739 VVATVSAG
+739 
-747 AGGTAYHHHIQA
+747 TAYHHHIQA

-830 NADVIVGIRATD
+830 NADVIVGIGATD

-865 SKSEGPF
+865 SSSDGPF
-872 YLAPFYYAGLSTSKF
+872 YNVPFYYAGLSTSKF
-887 IHDTVTDQYG
+887 IYDTVTDQYG
-897 NYIAGGD
+897 NKIAGGD

>member
-29 PDGSISKQKLNFSIG
+29 PDASISKQKLNFSVG

-57 VDIAYNGNPGSVLFP
+57 VDIAYNGKPGNVLFP

-87 TPPYTGTYN
+87 TPPYTGTY
-96 TVSEDFDV
+96 TVSDDFNV

-112 ENLIKSS
+112 ENVIKSS
-119 EAVPSD
+119 EADPSD

-187 EYPQLGSGYL
+187 EYPQLGGGYL

-215 CNMKILSADIGRDF
+215 CNMKILSADIGRDI
-229 VSTSAIVWIAATS
+229 VSASAIVWIAATT
-242 GSAIN
+242 GSTIN
-247 TAFVSLNLVMDTQT
+247 TAFVSLNLVMDTLT

-280 LVYVVNFDD
+280 LVYTIEFDAD
-289 QQSTLTIELYAA
+289 KSELTITLYAA

-320 AQGDRQSTAPFFYG
+320 AQGDRQSTVPVFYGIDTGSSAAPEGSEDVHTLGADKDGDGNQISTTYAKQTGSYPTLGAGYLPNIKILRGPSNAGWYKIGSVDINDVGTSNTSLSVILFINGVYPDQTTGSNEGLSGEIEVDFRTLADGSGFKYAKISISSGNLSEENICVTYSGTVAYLYYHLDADYESIQVIKNGECSNNGVANAKLPIFNFENTFYG
-334 TDTGSAS
+334 TS
-341 APSNS
+341 APANAVYGVVRNNAS
-346 IPVKQIGTAF
+346 TA
-356 NPEGAYPNL
+356 ES
-365 GAGKDG
+365 DG
-371 EGNVISETY
+371 DGNVITETY
-380 AKKSEV
+380 APIASPEFT
-386 GGGGATATLPSTKTK
+386 GTPTAPTP
-401 LERYWQEKTWS
+401 
-412 GLTDFTAREIWT
+412 
-424 DGENI
+424 
-429 YYDGGVD
+429 
-436 YQYILDKATSTW
+436 
-448 LPKTWG
+448 P
-454 ELAGFAHYVW
+454 AG
-464 TDGENIYF
+464 DN
-472 SAATDQYVL
+472 
-481 DKATSTW
+481 
-488 TAKTWS
+488 
-494 GLTDFDGQKI
+494 
-504 WTDGKN
+504 
-510 IYYSDYASQY
+510 
-520 VLDKAT
+520 
-526 STWTAKTWSG
+526 
-536 LSNLRGNY
+536 
-544 VWTDGENIYF
+544 
-554 SYINSQYVL
+554 
-563 DKATSTWTEKTWG
+563 
-576 GVPNINAEY
+576 
-585 IWTDGENIY
+585 
-594 FSYGTNQY
+594 
-602 VLDKATSTWTAKT
+602 
-615 WSGMNN
+615 
-621 FFSDCVWTDGENIYF
+621 
-636 SENEGNQYVLINP
+636 
-649 ANVNTQIGEKYG
+649 
-661 AVKTSESGGGEESAS
+661 S
-676 TRIFYSTNDLIGLNL
+676 TRIATTGWVQSTS
-691 GATRSVG
+691 GA
-698 INYNAFPNDPPK
+698 K
-710 KGDYV
+710 
-715 KDQYGVFAVLK
+715 
-726 EDYDTALDMAQVA
+726 
-739 VVATVSAG
+739 
-747 AGGTAYHHHIQA
+747 TAYHHHIQA

-781 TDSSAPI
+781 TDSSVPI

-865 SKSEGPF
+865 SSLDGPF
-872 YLAPFYYAGLSTSKF
+872 YNVPFYYAGLSTSKF